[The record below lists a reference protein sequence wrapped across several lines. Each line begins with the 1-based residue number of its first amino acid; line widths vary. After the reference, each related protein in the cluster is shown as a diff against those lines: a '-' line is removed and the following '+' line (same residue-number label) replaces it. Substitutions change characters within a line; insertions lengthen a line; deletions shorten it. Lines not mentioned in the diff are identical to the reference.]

1 MEVGSGKSFQ
11 LPASSFKLTIMGKK
25 AIIWFS
31 VFIGLLLIVPFF
43 WGTYNKLVKREEVV
57 KSAWAQVENQYQ
69 RRTDL
74 IPNLVET
81 VKGYAAHE
89 QETFTKVIEARAK
102 ATQLNV
108 DPSNFDADNMQ
119 QFNQVQAE
127 LSQSLSRLMVVIE
140 QYPDLKAN
148 ENFIMLQGQLE
159 GTENRIAVERKRFN
173 ESANLYN
180 TYRRRFPK
188 NVAAAVF
195 GFKEIKYFEAEK
207 GSDVSP
213 EVGF

>member
-1 MEVGSGKSFQ
+1 
-11 LPASSFKLTIMGKK
+11 MGKE

-31 VFIGLLLIVPFF
+31 VFISLLLIVPLF
-43 WGTYNKLVKREEVV
+43 WGTYNRLVKRQEVV

-81 VKGYAAHE
+81 VKGYARHE

-108 DPSNFDADNMQ
+108 DAGKLTTEHLQ
-119 QFNQVQAE
+119 QFNQVQDE
-127 LSQSLSRLMVVIE
+127 LSQSLSRLMAVIE
-140 QYPDLKAN
+140 NYPDLKAN

-159 GTENRIAVERKRFN
+159 GAENRISVERKRFN
-173 ESANLYN
+173 ESVNRYN

-188 NVAAAVF
+188 NIAAAIL
-195 GFKEIKYFEAEK
+195 GFKEIKYFEAER
-207 GSDVSP
+207 GEETIP
-213 EVGF
+213 NVGF